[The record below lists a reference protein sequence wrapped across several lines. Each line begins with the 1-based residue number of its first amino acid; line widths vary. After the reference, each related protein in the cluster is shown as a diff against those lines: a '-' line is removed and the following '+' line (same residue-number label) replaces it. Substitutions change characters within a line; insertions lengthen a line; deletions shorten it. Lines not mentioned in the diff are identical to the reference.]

1 MGIATPGVGSNLDVN
16 AIIQSLMDFESRPLL
31 LLDQKEASFQAELSG
46 YGTLKASISSF
57 QTAVKELSDV
67 SKYTNLTASS
77 SDSTVFTATA
87 DSTAN
92 TGTYSVETTAL
103 AANQKLIAT
112 GQSDTATSIG
122 TGILTFD
129 FGTISGGSFDSGT
142 GKYTGSSF
150 TSNGAGVKTVTI
162 DSTNDSLS
170 GIRDAINAANIG
182 VTATIVNDGSAST
195 PYRLSLTSDNI
206 GLKNS
211 VKISV
216 SGDAALDT
224 LLGHDPAATQN
235 LSETVTAAD
244 SAFKVDGVSIVKS
257 SNTITDVIQGVTL
270 NLAKTNSGSPAT
282 LTIAQDTSTVTGSV
296 GSFVAAYNAVKTSLD
311 ELTAY
316 DAATGATGLL
326 QGDTSVISMETQINR
341 ILTSSVTALS
351 GPLTTL
357 SDVGISFQL
366 DGTLSLDSTKLQT
379 AINDN
384 FNDIAGIFVA
394 QGKPTDSLIKFVSS
408 TDETDSGDYAV
419 NITTLATQGK
429 EVGSASAGLT
439 ITGGSN
445 DTIDLTVDGTSSTI
459 TLAAGTYASASALAT
474 EVQSK
479 INGLST
485 FSDAGVSVSV
495 TESAGVLTITS
506 TGYGAA
512 SKVDVT
518 GGNGETNLVGASAT
532 TTNGVNV
539 AGTING
545 AAATGFGQFLTVN
558 TGNAAA
564 GLKIQ
569 VTGGATGS
577 RGTVAFSEGY
587 AFQLE
592 QLTTDI
598 LASDGTIQTR
608 TDGINTSIDD
618 INQKRADINA
628 RLVNIEE
635 RYRKQYASLDI
646 LLSQFQ
652 AQSDFLTQQ
661 LASLATLPKTGR
673 NK

>member
-1 MGIATPGVGSNLDVN
+1 MNIATPGVGSNLDVTG
-16 AIIQSLMDFESRPLL
+16 IIQSLMDFESRPLL
-31 LLDQKEASFQAELSG
+31 LLDQKEAAFQAELSG
-46 YGTLKASISSF
+46 YGSLSSAISSF
-57 QTAVKELSDV
+57 QTAVTGLSDV
-67 SKYTNLTASS
+67 SKYINLLATS
-77 SDSTVFTATA
+77 SDVTLFTATA
-87 DSTAN
+87 DASAN
-92 TGTYSVETTAL
+92 PGAYSIETTAL
-103 AANQKLIAT
+103 AANQKLVAT
-112 GQSDTATSIG
+112 GQADTTSSIG
-122 TGILTFD
+122 TGTLTFD

-142 GKYTGSSF
+142 GKYTGASF
-150 TSNGAGVKTVTI
+150 ASNGAGVKTVTI

-211 VKISV
+211 IKISV

-224 LLGHDPAATQN
+224 LLGQDPAATQN

-244 SAFKVDGVSIVKS
+244 SAFQVDGVPITKS
-257 SNTITDVIQGVTL
+257 SNTITDVIEGVTL
-270 NLAKTNSGSPAT
+270 NLVKTNNGSPAT
-282 LTIAQDTSTVTGSV
+282 LTITRDTTTVTGSV
-296 GSFVAAYNAVKTSLD
+296 GSFVAAYNTVKAALD

-316 DAATGATGLL
+316 DPTTRATGLL
-326 QGDTSVISMETQINR
+326 QGDTSVINMETQINR
-341 ILTSSVTALS
+341 ILTSSITALS
-351 GPLTTL
+351 GSLTTL
-357 SDVGISFQL
+357 NDVGISFQE
-366 DGTLSLDSTKLQT
+366 DGTLELDSAKLQT
-379 AINDN
+379 AIDN
-384 FNDIAGIFVA
+384 NYDDIAGIFIA
-394 QGKPTDSLIKFVSS
+394 QGKPTDSLIKYVSG
-408 TDETDSGDYAV
+408 TDETEAGNYAV

-429 EVGSASAGLT
+429 EVGSAAAGLT
-439 ITGGSN
+439 ITLGVN
-445 DTIDLTVDGTSSTI
+445 DTIDLTVDSTSGTI
-459 TLAAGTYASASALAT
+459 TLAAGTYASAAALAT

-506 TGYGAA
+506 TGYGSA
-512 SKVDVT
+512 SRVDVT

-545 AAATGFGQFLTVN
+545 AATTGFGQFLTVN
-558 TGNAAA
+558 TGNEAA
-564 GLKIQ
+564 GLQIQ

-577 RGTVAFSEGY
+577 RGTLAYSEGY
-587 AFQLE
+587 AYQLDK
-592 QLTTDI
+592 LTTQI
-598 LASDGTIQTR
+598 LASDGTINTR
-608 TDGINTSIDD
+608 TNGINASIDD
-618 INQKRADINA
+618 INEKRIEINA
-628 RLVNIEE
+628 RLVNIEA
-635 RYRKQYASLDI
+635 RYRKQYTSLDV

-673 NK
+673 K